1 MSNSGYWVAV
11 LRNQVLVGLSAA
23 TQPSICFDKSSAQ
36 RIFLLKTHFDR
47 KRSVQRSVF
56 VVFIS
61 EMKGKQST

>member
-1 MSNSGYWVAV
+1 
-11 LRNQVLVGLSAA
+11 NQVLVGLSAA